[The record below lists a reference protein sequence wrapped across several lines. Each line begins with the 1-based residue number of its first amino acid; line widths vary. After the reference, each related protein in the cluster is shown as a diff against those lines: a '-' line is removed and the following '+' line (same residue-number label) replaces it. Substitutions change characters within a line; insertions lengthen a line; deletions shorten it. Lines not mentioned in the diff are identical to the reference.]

1 MSEAS
6 GKPESESERAVQA
19 HKAGPLAVRALLHQH
34 RPRLLRM
41 VEMRLD
47 HRLQTSDA
55 APGVI
60 VDQAL
65 LDAEERFSEYAFN
78 PKLPLFLW
86 LRQMLAARL
95 VQTHR
100 EQLGSSAGQDISL
113 TRPAVALASSVALAA
128 HLLGKISTPV
138 PAETQAKRLVRLE
151 NALNGL
157 EPLDRDILSLRHFE
171 DLSHEEAALAL
182 DLEGSVAARRYIRA
196 LKRLNEALA
205 EAAQRRVR

>member
-1 MSEAS
+1 
-6 GKPESESERAVQA
+6 
-19 HKAGPLAVRALLHQH
+19 
-34 RPRLLRM
+34 M

-55 APGVI
+55 APGVL

-65 LDAEERFSEYAFN
+65 LDAEERFSEYTFN

-86 LRQMLAARL
+86 LRQIVAARL

-100 EQLGSSAGQDISL
+100 ERFGSTEHQDISL
-113 TRPAVALASSVALAA
+113 TRPAAALASSVALAA
-128 HLLGKISTPV
+128 HLLGKISTPA
-138 PAETQAKRLVRLE
+138 PAEDQAKRLIRLE

-171 DLSHEEAALAL
+171 DLSPEEAAIAL

-205 EAAQRRVR
+205 EAAHFPANLVPNDQRLT

>member
-1 MSEAS
+1 
-6 GKPESESERAVQA
+6 
-19 HKAGPLAVRALLHQH
+19 
-34 RPRLLRM
+34 M

-47 HRLQTSDA
+47 HRLHFGESG
-55 APGVI
+55 PSMV

-65 LDAEERFSEYAFN
+65 LDAEERFSEFA
-78 PKLPLFLW
+78 PDAKLTLFLW
-86 LRQMLAARL
+86 LRHIVAARL
-95 VQTHR
+95 AKTHR
-100 EQLGSSAGQDISL
+100 EQLGSAEIQDISL
-113 TRPAVALASSVALAA
+113 SRPTEPPASSVALAA

-138 PAETQAKRLVRLE
+138 PGEAQAKRLIRLE

-171 DLSHEEAALAL
+171 ELSREEAALAL

-205 EAAQRRVR
+205 EAAQRKAE